1 VDKLKSQKAK
11 LENMLNEYDK
21 ALQRETTFR
30 GRDIMNFSNGGR
42 SGLAKHM
49 KQYFI
54 FANTTTQSKD
64 KLVRSFIER
73 PVQTLAK
80 TALLTAPLVY
90 AEEVMRQNLTGQDKQ
105 IYDNLP
111 YWAKQYNYVY
121 VMDGKVITVPKI
133 QELALL
139 TNPIEAILSGNT
151 EDLNDTARLA
161 VKEAV
166 PYQLGNFAQGLVPNQ
181 DGSMTIKDNAQ
192 VPSGVWSPAL
202 DVIANDKLGFN
213 RNAISFGDKF
223 GKENPAANKFTT
235 DIAKKVFG
243 NKARA
248 DYAQYLATQ
257 YPGDAGKYGLYTL
270 DYLADPTNTDKLD
283 ALIQNLNPLQDRAY
297 SKDTELF
304 GRKVLK
310 NPPKKPAVDK

>member
-1 VDKLKSQKAK
+1 
-11 LENMLNEYDK
+11 
-21 ALQRETTFR
+21 
-30 GRDIMNFSNGGR
+30 MNFSNGGR

-139 TNPIEAILSGNT
+139 TNPIEAILSGNM

-161 VKEAV
+161 VKETV

-202 DVIANDKLGFN
+202 DVVANDKLGFN

-297 SKDTELF
+297 SKNTELF

>member
-1 VDKLKSQKAK
+1 
-11 LENMLNEYDK
+11 
-21 ALQRETTFR
+21 
-30 GRDIMNFSNGGR
+30 
-42 SGLAKHM
+42 
-49 KQYFI
+49 
-54 FANTTTQSKD
+54 
-64 KLVRSFIER
+64 
-73 PVQTLAK
+73 
-80 TALLTAPLVY
+80 
-90 AEEVMRQNLTGQDKQ
+90 
-105 IYDNLP
+105 
-111 YWAKQYNYVY
+111 
-121 VMDGKVITVPKI
+121 MDGKVITVPKI

-139 TNPIEAILSGNT
+139 TNPIEAILSGNM

-161 VKEAV
+161 VKETV

-202 DVIANDKLGFN
+202 DVVANDKLGFN

-283 ALIQNLNPLQDRAY
+283 VLIQNLNPLQDRAY
-297 SKDTELF
+297 SKNTELF